1 MKVALVYDRVN
12 KWGGAERVLLALH
25 KIFPTAPIFTSVY
38 ESRRAEWANKF
49 IVKTSFL
56 QKIPFARKS
65 HEYLATFM
73 PVAFESMI
81 FDDYDVVISVTSEA
95 AKGIMTKPE
104 TLHISICLTPTRY
117 LWSGYKDYF
126 KSKILKTVAAP
137 AVRYLRQWD
146 LFASSKADY
155 IVAISKTVQNRI
167 KRFYGRE
174 SVLIYPPLQL
184 LSKSAKNTKSHG
196 YFLVVSRFVS
206 YKRIDIAIEAANK
219 LKLPLKIVGSGAQ
232 WKKLKAMAGPTVEF
246 IGHVSDKELINYY
259 KHCKALI
266 FPGLEDFGLTMV
278 EAQSFGK
285 PVIAYRGGGAEEI
298 VIEGKTGEFFDEQ
311 TSESLVK
318 TLKKFNKTRYNK
330 NDCIENS
337 MRFSFKNFKNEFL
350 SFLRKAMLEFKSD
363 KEIIYQ

>member
-25 KIFPTAPIFTSVY
+25 KIFPSAPIFTSVY
-38 ESRRAEWANKF
+38 ESRRALWASKF

-56 QKIPFARKS
+56 QKVPFARRS

-73 PVAFESMI
+73 PVAFETMT

-95 AKGIMTKPE
+95 AKGIMTKPD

-126 KSKILKTVAAP
+126 KSNILKTIANP
-137 AVRYLRQWD
+137 AVKYLRQWD

-155 IVAISKTVQNRI
+155 IVAISKTVQDRI

-174 SVLIYPPLQL
+174 STLIYPPLELQ
-184 LSKSAKNTKSHG
+184 SRSIKNTKSHG

-219 LKLPLKIVGSGAQ
+219 LKLSLKIIGSGAQ
-232 WKKLKAMAGPTVEF
+232 RKKLRAIAGPTVEF
-246 IGHVSDKELINYY
+246 IGHVSDNELVNYY

-285 PVIAYRGGGAEEI
+285 PVVAFRGGGAEEI
-298 VIEGKTGEFFDEQ
+298 IIEGKTGEFFEEQ
-311 TSESLVK
+311 NSESLVK
-318 TLKKFNKTRYNK
+318 TLKKFNKKRYNK
-330 NDCIENS
+330 DDCIENS

-350 SFLRKAMLEFKSD
+350 SFLRNAMLEFKSD